1 MQALNIGVKLGS
13 RVSRLALAAALSVV
27 AGAGVQA
34 EPKTNLLHQWA
45 TGGDALAIAKLGEMF
60 EAEGGSWEQTPI
72 PGHTANTLSKL
83 RAEVLAGN
91 APPAVQLKGPEIA
104 EWAATGYT
112 ADLNEL
118 ASKEDW
124 DEVVA
129 PTLIGVMKPDDA
141 WVAAPMNIHRI
152 NWMWAS
158 KPALDQVGV
167 TELPGTWDEF
177 NEIAQKL
184 ADAGITPVAHGSMD
198 WTDGTLFE
206 IVVYGMDPELY
217 RQAFV
222 DLDLDALQGEGMAQ
236 SFAQLR
242 KMVEWMDE
250 GIPGR
255 TWDVAAAMMLRGEAG
270 FHFMGDWA
278 IGYYNNNGFT
288 PNEDY
293 LCGRAPMN
301 VDEPGFI
308 LNSDSVVFFKVDD
321 PDYQEGQELLAH
333 LIMSPEFQKVFN
345 VAKGSIPARMDVDLS
360 EDFNPCQQLAQADL
374 QETIAADNLVVSMAH
389 NMAVPQKFR
398 AAMLEVITEFVNDPS
413 LSPEDAAVQLA
424 DAVANEL

>member
-1 MQALNIGVKLGS
+1 MTAATVGVKPRS
-13 RVSRLALAAALSVV
+13 CVSCLALAAALWVA
-27 AGAGVQA
+27 AGAGAHA
-34 EPKTNLLHQWA
+34 EPKTNLLHQWS

-60 EAEGGSWEQTPI
+60 EAEGGAWEQTPI
-72 PGHTANTLSKL
+72 AGHTANTLTKL

-91 APPAVQLKGPEIA
+91 PPPAVQLKGPEIA

-112 ADLNEL
+112 ADLSEL
-118 ASKEDW
+118 AGKEKW
-124 DEVVA
+124 DDVVA
-129 PTLIGVMKPDDA
+129 PTLISVMKPEGA

-158 KPALDQVGV
+158 KPALEKVGV
-167 TELPGTWDEF
+167 TELPKTWDEF
-177 NEIAQKL
+177 NEVAQKL
-184 ADAGITPVAHGSMD
+184 ADAGITPVAHGSQD
-198 WTDGTLFE
+198 WIDGTLFE
-206 IVVYGMDPELY
+206 IVVYGMDHELY
-217 RQAFV
+217 RKAFV
-222 DLDLDALQGEGMAQ
+222 DLDLDALQSEGMVE

-255 TWDVAAAMMLRGEAG
+255 TWDVAAAMMLKGEAG

-288 PNEDY
+288 ANEDY

-308 LNSDSVVFFKVDD
+308 LNSDSVVFFTVDD

-333 LIMSPEFQKVFN
+333 LIMSPEFQTVFN
-345 VAKGSIPARMDVDLS
+345 KAKGSIPARMDVDL
-360 EDFNPCQQLAQADL
+360 EGFNPCQQKALADL
-374 QETIAADNLVVSMAH
+374 QETIEADNLVVSMAH
-389 NMAVPQKFR
+389 NMAVPQKYR
-398 AAMLEVITEFVNDPS
+398 AAMLEVITEFVNDPGIT
-413 LSPEDAAVQLA
+413 PEDAAVRLS
-424 DAVANEL
+424 DAIANEL

>member
-1 MQALNIGVKLGS
+1 MTAVDSGMI
-13 RVSRLALAAALSVV
+13 VSPRASCAAIVAALIIA
-27 AGAGVQA
+27 AGGNVQA

-45 TGGDALAIAKLGEMF
+45 IGSDALAIAKLGEMF

-72 PGHTANTLSKL
+72 AGHTANTLTKL

-91 APPAVQLKGPEIA
+91 PPPAVQLKGPEIA

-112 ADLNEL
+112 TNLNEL
-118 ASKEDW
+118 AAKEKW

-129 PTLIGVMKPDDA
+129 PTLLSVMKPEGA

-158 KPALDQVGV
+158 KPALEQVGV
-167 TELPGTWDEF
+167 TELPQTWDEF

-184 ADAGITPVAHGSMD
+184 ADAGITPVAHGSQD

-217 RQAFV
+217 TKAFV
-222 DLDLDALQGEGMAQ
+222 DLDLDALQSEGMAL

-242 KMVEWMDE
+242 KMVGWMDQ

-255 TWDVAAAMMLRGEAG
+255 TWDVAAAMMLKGEAG

-288 PNEDY
+288 ANEDY
-293 LCGRAPMN
+293 LCGRAPMT

-308 LNSDSVVFFKVDD
+308 LNSDSVVFFEVDD
-321 PDYQEGQELLAH
+321 PDYREGQELLAH
-333 LIMSPEFQKVFN
+333 LIMSPEFQTVFN
-345 VAKGSIPARMDVDLS
+345 KAKGSIPARLDVDL
-360 EDFNPCQQLAQADL
+360 EGFNPCQQLAQADL
-374 QETIAADNLVVSMAH
+374 QETIEADNLVVSMAH

-398 AAMLEVITEFVNDPS
+398 AAMLEVITEFVNDPGIT
-413 LSPEDAAVQLA
+413 PEDAAVQLS
-424 DAVANEL
+424 DAIANEL

>member
-1 MQALNIGVKLGS
+1 
-13 RVSRLALAAALSVV
+13 
-27 AGAGVQA
+27 
-34 EPKTNLLHQWA
+34 
-45 TGGDALAIAKLGEMF
+45 
-60 EAEGGSWEQTPI
+60 
-72 PGHTANTLSKL
+72 
-83 RAEVLAGN
+83 
-91 APPAVQLKGPEIA
+91 
-104 EWAATGYT
+104 
-112 ADLNEL
+112 
-118 ASKEDW
+118 
-124 DEVVA
+124 
-129 PTLIGVMKPDDA
+129 
-141 WVAAPMNIHRI
+141 MNIHRI

-167 TELPGTWDEF
+167 TELPKTWDEF
-177 NEIAQKL
+177 NEVAQKL
-184 ADAGITPVAHGSMD
+184 ADAGITPVAHGSQD
-198 WTDGTLFE
+198 WIDGTLFE
-206 IVVYGMDPELY
+206 IVVYGVDHELY

-222 DLDLDALQGEGMAQ
+222 ELDLDALQSEGMVE

-242 KMVEWMDE
+242 KMVGWMDE

-255 TWDVAAAMMLRGEAG
+255 TWDVAAAMMLKGEAG

-288 PNEDY
+288 PDQDY

-333 LIMSPEFQKVFN
+333 LIMSPEFQTVFN
-345 VAKGSIPARMDVDLS
+345 KAKGSIPARMDVDL
-360 EDFNPCQQLAQADL
+360 EGFNPCQQLAQADL

-398 AAMLEVITEFVNDPS
+398 AAMLEVITEFVNDPG
-413 LSPEDAAVQLA
+413 LSPEDAAVQLS

>member
-1 MQALNIGVKLGS
+1 MKAVHLGAKLC
-13 RVSRLALAAALSVV
+13 VSCLAVAAAFSV
-27 AGAGVQA
+27 AGGGALA

-45 TGGDALAIAKLGEMF
+45 SGGDALAIAKLGEMF
-60 EAEGGSWEQTPI
+60 EAEGGVWEQTPI

-91 APPAVQLKGPEIA
+91 PPPAVQLKGPEIA

-112 ADLNEL
+112 ADLDEL
-118 ASKEDW
+118 ASKENW
-124 DEVVA
+124 DDVVA
-129 PTLIGVMKPDDA
+129 PTLISVMKPEGT

-158 KPALDQVGV
+158 KPALEKVGV
-167 TELPGTWDEF
+167 TELPKTWDEF
-177 NEIAQKL
+177 NEVAQKL
-184 ADAGITPVAHGSMD
+184 ADAGITPIAHGSMD
-198 WTDGTLFE
+198 WIDGTLFE
-206 IVVYGMDPELY
+206 IVVYGMDKELY
-217 RQAFV
+217 RQAFI
-222 DLDLDALQGEGMAQ
+222 DLDLDALQSEGMVQ

-255 TWDVAAAMMLRGEAG
+255 TYDVAAAMMLRGEAG

-278 IGYYNNNGFT
+278 IGYFNNNGFT
-288 PNEDY
+288 ANEDY
-293 LCGRAPMN
+293 LCGRAPTN

-321 PDYQEGQELLAH
+321 PEYQEGQELLAH
-333 LIMSPEFQKVFN
+333 LIMSPEFQTVFN
-345 VAKGSIPARMDVDLS
+345 KAKGSIPARMDVDL
-360 EDFNPCQQLAQADL
+360 EGFNPCQQKALTDL
-374 QETIAADNLVVSMAH
+374 QETIEADNLVVSMAH
-389 NMAVPQKFR
+389 NMAVPQKYR
-398 AAMLEVITEFVNDPS
+398 AAMLEVITEFVNDPG
-413 LSPEDAAVQLA
+413 LSPEDAAVRLS

>member
-1 MQALNIGVKLGS
+1 MKAVHLGAKLC
-13 RVSRLALAAALSVV
+13 VSCLAVAAAFSV
-27 AGAGVQA
+27 AGGGALA

-45 TGGDALAIAKLGEMF
+45 SGGDALAIAKLGEMF
-60 EAEGGSWEQTPI
+60 EAEGGVWEQTPI

-91 APPAVQLKGPEIA
+91 PPPAVQLKGPEIA

-112 ADLNEL
+112 ADLDEL
-118 ASKEDW
+118 ASKENW
-124 DEVVA
+124 DDVVA
-129 PTLIGVMKPDDA
+129 PTLISVMKPEGT

-158 KPALDQVGV
+158 KPALEKVGV
-167 TELPGTWDEF
+167 TELPKTWDEF
-177 NEIAQKL
+177 NEVAQKL
-184 ADAGITPVAHGSMD
+184 ADAGITPIAHGSMD
-198 WTDGTLFE
+198 WIDGTLFE
-206 IVVYGMDPELY
+206 IVVYGMDKELY
-217 RQAFV
+217 RQAFI
-222 DLDLDALQGEGMAQ
+222 DLDLDALQSEGMVK

-255 TWDVAAAMMLRGEAG
+255 TYDVAAAMMLRGEAG

-278 IGYYNNNGFT
+278 IGYFNNNGFT
-288 PNEDY
+288 ANEDY
-293 LCGRAPMN
+293 LCGRAPTN

-321 PDYQEGQELLAH
+321 PEYQEGQELLAH
-333 LIMSPEFQKVFN
+333 LIMSPEFQTVFN
-345 VAKGSIPARMDVDLS
+345 KAKGSIPARMDVDL
-360 EDFNPCQQLAQADL
+360 EGFNPCQQKALTDL
-374 QETIAADNLVVSMAH
+374 QETIEADNLVVSMAH
-389 NMAVPQKFR
+389 NMAVPQKYR
-398 AAMLEVITEFVNDPS
+398 AAMLEVITEFVNDPG
-413 LSPEDAAVQLA
+413 LSPEDAAVRLS

>member
-1 MQALNIGVKLGS
+1 MKAVSVGVKVGS
-13 RVSRLALAAALSVV
+13 CVSRLALAAALSLA
-27 AGAGVQA
+27 AGASVQA
-34 EPKTNLLHQWA
+34 EPKTNLLHQWS

-72 PGHTANTLSKL
+72 AGHTANTLTKL

-91 APPAVQLKGPEIA
+91 PPPAVQLKGPEIA

-112 ADLNEL
+112 TDLNKL
-118 ASKEDW
+118 AAEETW

-129 PTLIGVMKPDDA
+129 PTLISVMKPEGEWA
-141 WVAAPMNIHRI
+141 AAPMNIHRI

-167 TELPGTWDEF
+167 TELPKTWDEF
-177 NEIAQKL
+177 NQVAEKL
-184 ADAGITPVAHGSMD
+184 DAAGIMPIAHGSMD

-217 RQAFV
+217 RKAFV
-222 DLDLDALQGEGMAQ
+222 DLDLDALQSEGMVE

-242 KMVEWMDE
+242 RMVGWMDE

-255 TWDVAAAMMLRGEAG
+255 TWDVAAAMMLKGEAG

-278 IGYYNNNGFT
+278 IGYFNNNGYT
-288 PNEDY
+288 ANEDY

-308 LNSDSVVFFKVDD
+308 LNSDSVVFFEVDD
-321 PDYQEGQELLAH
+321 PDYQEGQVLLAH
-333 LIMSPEFQKVFN
+333 LIMSPEFQTVFN
-345 VAKGSIPARMDVDLS
+345 KAKGSIPAPMDVDL
-360 EDFNPCQQLAQADL
+360 EAFNPCQQKAQADL
-374 QETIAADNLVVSMAH
+374 QTSIEADNLVVSMAH
-389 NMAVPQKFR
+389 NMAVPQKYR
-398 AAMLEVITEFVNDPS
+398 AALLEVITEFVNDPGVT
-413 LSPEDAAVQLA
+413 PEDAAVLLS

>member
-1 MQALNIGVKLGS
+1 MKAVNVGVKVS
-13 RVSRLALAAALSVV
+13 SCVSRLALTAALSLA
-27 AGAGVQA
+27 AGASVQA
-34 EPKTNLLHQWA
+34 EPKTNLLHQWS

-72 PGHTANTLSKL
+72 AGHTANTLTKL

-91 APPAVQLKGPEIA
+91 PPPAVQLKGPEIA

-112 ADLNEL
+112 TDLNKL
-118 ASKEDW
+118 AAEETW

-129 PTLIGVMKPDDA
+129 PTLISVMKPEGEWA
-141 WVAAPMNIHRI
+141 AAPMNIHRI

-167 TELPGTWDEF
+167 TELPKTWDEF
-177 NEIAQKL
+177 NQVAEKL
-184 ADAGITPVAHGSMD
+184 DAAGIMPIAHGSMD

-217 RQAFV
+217 RKAFV
-222 DLDLDALQGEGMAQ
+222 DLDLDALQSEGMVE

-242 KMVEWMDE
+242 RMVGWMDE

-255 TWDVAAAMMLRGEAG
+255 TWDVAAAMMLKGEAG

-278 IGYYNNNGFT
+278 IGYFNNNGYT
-288 PNEDY
+288 ANEDY

-301 VDEPGFI
+301 LDEPGFI
-308 LNSDSVVFFKVDD
+308 LNSDSVVFFEVDD
-321 PDYQEGQELLAH
+321 PDYQEGQVLLAH
-333 LIMSPEFQKVFN
+333 LIMSPEFQTVFN
-345 VAKGSIPARMDVDLS
+345 KAKGSIPARMDVDL
-360 EDFNPCQQLAQADL
+360 EAFNTCQQKAQADL
-374 QETIAADNLVVSMAH
+374 QTSIEADNLVVSMAH
-389 NMAVPQKFR
+389 NMAVPQKYR
-398 AAMLEVITEFVNDPS
+398 AAMLEVITEFVNDPGVT
-413 LSPEDAAVQLA
+413 PEDAAVLLS

>member
-1 MQALNIGVKLGS
+1 MKANSFSGHLGS
-13 RVSRLALAAALSVV
+13 CVSRIAIAAALVV
-27 AGAGVQA
+27 AAGASVQA
-34 EPKTNLLHQWA
+34 EPKTNLLHQWD

-72 PGHTANTLSKL
+72 PGHTANTLTKL
-83 RAEVLAGN
+83 RADVLAGS

-118 ASKEDW
+118 ASKENW
-124 DEVVA
+124 EAVVA
-129 PTLIGVMKPDDA
+129 PTLISVMKPDDT

-167 TELPGTWDEF
+167 TELPKTWPEF
-177 NEIAQKL
+177 NEVAQKL
-184 ADAGITPVAHGSMD
+184 ADAGIQPVAHGSQD
-198 WTDGTLFE
+198 WQDGTLFE
-206 IVVYGMDPELY
+206 IIVYGMDPELY
-217 RQAFV
+217 RKAFI
-222 DLDLDALQGEGMAQ
+222 DLGLDALQSEGMVE
-236 SFAQLR
+236 SFAQMR

-255 TWDVAAAMMLRGEAG
+255 DWREGAAMMLNGDAG
-270 FHFMGDWA
+270 FLFMGDWA
-278 IGYYNNNGFT
+278 IGHYNNNGFK
-288 PNEDY
+288 PDVDY

-301 VDEPGFI
+301 ADEPGFI
-308 LNSDSVVFFKVDD
+308 LNSDSVVFFTVDD
-321 PDYQEGQELLAH
+321 PDYQEGQTLLAH

-345 VAKGSIPARMDVDLS
+345 QAKGSIPARMDVDLS
-360 EDFNPCQQLAQADL
+360 EGFNPCQEKAQADL

-389 NMAVPQKFR
+389 NMAVPQKYR
-398 AAMLEVITEFVNDPS
+398 AAMFEIITEFVNDPDV
-413 LSPEDAAVQLA
+413 SPEDAAVQLS

>member
-1 MQALNIGVKLGS
+1 MQAVRIGAKLGS
-13 RVSRLALAAALSVV
+13 CVSRLALAAALTVV
-27 AGAGVQA
+27 AGAAVHA

-45 TGGDALAIAKLGEMF
+45 SGGDALAIAKLGEMF
-60 EAEGGSWEQTPI
+60 EAEGGDWEQTPI

-91 APPAVQLKGPEIA
+91 PPPAVPLKGPEIA
-104 EWAATGYT
+104 EWAATGRT
-112 ADLNEL
+112 ADLNAL
-118 ASKEDW
+118 AEKENW

-129 PTLIGVMKPDDA
+129 PTLISVMKPEDV

-158 KPALDQVGV
+158 KPALEKVGV
-167 TELPGTWDEF
+167 SELPKTWDEF
-177 NEIAQKL
+177 NEVAQKL
-184 ADAGITPVAHGSMD
+184 ADAGITPIAHGSMD

-206 IVVYGMDPELY
+206 TVVYGMDKDLY
-217 RQAFV
+217 RKAFI
-222 DLDLDALQGEGMAQ
+222 DLDLDALQSEGMVE
-236 SFAQLR
+236 SFAQLG
-242 KMVEWMDE
+242 KMIGWMDE

-278 IGYYNNNGFT
+278 IGLYNNSGFT
-288 PNEDY
+288 ANEDY
-293 LCGRAPMN
+293 LCDRAPMN

-321 PDYQEGQELLAH
+321 PEYQEGQELLAH
-333 LIMSPEFQKVFN
+333 LIMTPEFQTVFN
-345 VAKGSIPARMDVDLS
+345 KAKGSIPARMDVDL
-360 EDFNPCQQLAQADL
+360 EGFNPCQQKAQADL
-374 QETIAADNLVVSMAH
+374 QKTIEADNLVVSMAH

-398 AAMLEVITEFVNDPS
+398 AAMLEVITEFVNDPG
-413 LSPEDAAVQLA
+413 LSPEDAAARLS

>member
-1 MQALNIGVKLGS
+1 
-13 RVSRLALAAALSVV
+13 
-27 AGAGVQA
+27 
-34 EPKTNLLHQWA
+34 
-45 TGGDALAIAKLGEMF
+45 
-60 EAEGGSWEQTPI
+60 
-72 PGHTANTLSKL
+72 
-83 RAEVLAGN
+83 
-91 APPAVQLKGPEIA
+91 
-104 EWAATGYT
+104 
-112 ADLNEL
+112 
-118 ASKEDW
+118 
-124 DEVVA
+124 
-129 PTLIGVMKPDDA
+129 
-141 WVAAPMNIHRI
+141 
-152 NWMWAS
+152 MWAS
-158 KPALDQVGV
+158 KPALEQVGV

-360 EDFNPCQQLAQADL
+360 EGFNPCQQLAQADL

-413 LSPEDAAVQLA
+413 LSPEDAAVQLS

>member
-1 MQALNIGVKLGS
+1 MKAVNVGVKAGAC
-13 RVSRLALAAALSVV
+13 VSRLALAAALSLA
-27 AGAGVQA
+27 AGASVQA

-45 TGGDALAIAKLGEMF
+45 IGGDAIAIAKLGEMF

-118 ASKEDW
+118 AGKENW
-124 DEVVA
+124 DDVVA
-129 PTLIGVMKPDDA
+129 PTLISVMKPDGA

-167 TELPGTWDEF
+167 SELPKTWPEF
-177 NEIAQKL
+177 NEVAQKL

-206 IVVYGMDPELY
+206 IIVYGMDPELY
-217 RQAFV
+217 RQAFIE
-222 DLDLDALQGEGMAQ
+222 LDLDALQSEGMVE

-242 KMVEWMDE
+242 KMVGWMDQ
-250 GIPGR
+250 GFPGR
-255 TWDVAAAMMLRGEAG
+255 DWREGAAMMLNGEAG
-270 FHFMGDWA
+270 FLFMGDWA
-278 IGYYNNNGFT
+278 IGHYNNNGFK
-288 PNEDY
+288 PDVDY

-301 VDEPGFI
+301 ADEPGFI
-308 LNSDSVVFFKVDD
+308 LNSDSVVFFTVDD

-345 VAKGSIPARMDVDLS
+345 VAKGSIPARMDIDLS
-360 EDFNPCQQLAQADL
+360 EGFNPCQQKARADL
-374 QETIAADNLVVSMAH
+374 QETIEADNLVVSMAH
-389 NMAVPQKFR
+389 NMAVPQKYR
-398 AAMLEVITEFVNDPS
+398 AAMFEVITEFVNDEG
-413 LSPEDAAVQLA
+413 LSAEDAAVQLS